1 MTKEEL
7 ENYQEKVENGTVLSL
22 KVRAAGELV
31 VTINRLRFAKDMKG
45 LLEKEIKNL
54 ILRNTADCDDI
65 YFTDNRFAKDVLEE
79 INIDAITNETLKNI
93 LELVKAK
100 KPSWKKNLKT
110 IKFKTLS
117 IIRAGLF
124 LWK

>member
-7 ENYQEKVENGTVLSL
+7 ENYQEKVENGNVLSL

-31 VTINRLRFAKDMKG
+31 VTVNRLRFAKDMKG

-54 ILRNTADCDDI
+54 ILRNTAHCDDI
-65 YFTDNRFAKDVLEE
+65 YFTDNRFAKDVLEG
-79 INIDAITNETLKNI
+79 INIDAVTNETLKNI

-100 KPSWKKNLKT
+100 KAELEKEFEDYK
-110 IKFKTLS
+110 I
-117 IIRAGLF
+117 
-124 LWK
+124 